1 MLVSHKLFALHIFTT
16 VQTEQADRS
25 RVTLVTVDYYVF
37 YVFIYNMRF
46 IIYRQMIGD
55 RNYHIHGT
63 VVTYTDPWSF
73 LLNSLK

>member
-1 MLVSHKLFALHIFTT
+1 MK
-16 VQTEQADRS
+16 
-25 RVTLVTVDYYVF
+25 
-37 YVFIYNMRF
+37 F

-73 LLNSLK
+73 LLIFLSENPGQYGFSLFYCIEKCS